1 MGRGWETAD
10 DYGLHVS
17 NIVKVMIIKPDGN
30 STDISEQKAAEEHA
44 VQRAKLVEEVA
55 MRTQEAQQHER
66 NFENMAELVP
76 CGMFTFDPDGA
87 ITWAN
92 SQWYDMTGHSRE
104 KDEILPGSFLKAI
117 DKQDHE
123 TFLAQWRELTI
134 EKNEVSVQLR
144 LKKPWFRPEENTPEV
159 SPPGQR
165 PPEGTK
171 HTTWVL
177 FLALPQLDEQNNV
190 SKIFGC
196 TTDISHIKWAEYVQR
211 QSRLQA
217 EEAKR
222 NQESFI
228 DMTS

>member
-1 MGRGWETAD
+1 
-10 DYGLHVS
+10 
-17 NIVKVMIIKPDGN
+17 
-30 STDISEQKAAEEHA
+30 
-44 VQRAKLVEEVA
+44 
-55 MRTQEAQQHER
+55 
-66 NFENMAELVP
+66 MAELVP

-92 SQWYDMTGHSRE
+92 SQWYDMTGHSRD

-117 DKQDHE
+117 EDHDHE
-123 TFLAQWRELTI
+123 TFLTQWNELTI
-134 EKNEVSVQLR
+134 GKREVSVQLR
-144 LKKPWFRPEENTPEV
+144 LQKPWYRPEENTPEV
-159 SPPGQR
+159 NPSG
-165 PPEGTK
+165 EGATGTTK
-171 HTTWVL
+171 HTTWIL
-177 FLALPQLDEQNNV
+177 FLALPQLDDKGNV

-196 TTDISHIKWAEYVQR
+196 TTDISHIKWAESVQR

>member
-1 MGRGWETAD
+1 MD
-10 DYGLHVS
+10 
-17 NIVKVMIIKPDGN
+17 

-66 NFENMAELVP
+66 NFQNMAELVP
-76 CGMFTFDPDGA
+76 CGMFTFDPNGA

-92 SQWYDMTGHSRE
+92 SQWYDMTGHSRNKNE
-104 KDEILPGSFLKAI
+104 TLPGSFLKAI
-117 DKQDHE
+117 EEHDHE
-123 TFLAQWRELTI
+123 NFLSRWKELTI
-134 EKNEVSVQLR
+134 EKREVSVQLR
-144 LKKPWFRPEENTPEV
+144 LRKTWFRPEANTPEV
-159 SPPGQR
+159 DTPG
-165 PPEGTK
+165 EGTPGGTR

-177 FLALPQLDEQNNV
+177 FLALPQLDEQGNV

-196 TTDISHIKWAEYVQR
+196 TTDISHIKWAESVQR